1 MTQQFNSPLTLT
13 LGHLYPDQLNLYGDR
28 GNILTL
34 QRRCQQRGIQLRV
47 VGLGMGDALAPDE
60 YDMLF
65 IGGGQDKEQAP
76 VAQDLAEMKGIGLWA
91 AIEDGMPVLAVCGG
105 FQLLAHYYR
114 PAEGPDMRGLGVFDA
129 WTIHKGPHVARCIGD
144 IAIRWNDQTLVGFEN
159 HGGRTYLGTSKPL
172 GKVLKGFGNNAEDH
186 TEGAMYRNAYGT
198 YLHGSLLPKNP
209 HFADH
214 LINLALRRTYG
225 VGSIASFHVML
236 NGQNHPDD
244 SAPDSATHAEPNSQT
259 HLNGART
266 DSVAHDVLNSQTHPD
281 DSTLDRPALAEFTID
296 ALSSLLTPL
305 DDTLEW
311 EAHASILER
320 LGLHS
325 EAAAVLRSR

>member
-1 MTQQFNSPLTLT
+1 MTMKENAVKPLILT

-34 QRRCQQRGIQLRV
+34 RRRCQMRGIELRV
-47 VGLGMGDALAPDE
+47 IGLGIGDALAPDE

-76 VAQDLAEMKGIGLWA
+76 VAQDLYEIKGIGLWA
-91 AIEDGMPVLAVCGG
+91 AIEDDMPVLAVCGG
-105 FQLLAHYYR
+105 YQLLAHYYR

-129 WTIHKGPHVARCIGD
+129 WTIHKGAEVPRCIGNV
-144 IAIRWNDQTLVGFEN
+144 AISWNGTTLVGFEN
-159 HGGRTYLGTSKPL
+159 HGGRTYLGTAKPL
-172 GKVLKGFGNNAEDH
+172 GRVLKGHGNNSEDRM
-186 TEGAMYRNAYGT
+186 EGAIYRNAYGT

-214 LINLALRRTYG
+214 LIALALQRKYG
-225 VGSIASFHVML
+225 IKHQVDTHNEASKRNGHVPHKEQQTEKSL
-236 NGQNHPDD
+236 
-244 SAPDSATHAEPNSQT
+244 AATAEELLPLEN
-259 HLNGART
+259 
-266 DSVAHDVLNSQTHPD
+266 
-281 DSTLDRPALAEFTID
+281 TISD
-296 ALSSLLTPL
+296 QSEILKPL

-320 LGLHS
+320 LGLYN
-325 EAAAVLRSR
+325 AAVAALGTLRG

>member
-1 MTQQFNSPLTLT
+1 MRNMLSYNRNQPLTLT

-28 GNILTL
+28 GNILTFR
-34 QRRCQQRGIQLRV
+34 RRCQLRGIELRV
-47 VGLGMGDALAPDE
+47 VSLGVGDALAPDE

-76 VAQDLAEMKGIGLWA
+76 VSQDLHELKGIGLWA
-91 AIEDGMPVLAVCGG
+91 AIEDDMPVLAVCGG

-129 WTIHKGPHVARCIGD
+129 WTEHKGSQAPRCIGD
-144 IAIRWNDQTLVGFEN
+144 IALRWQHQTLVGFEN
-159 HGGRTYLGTSKPL
+159 HGGRTYLGTAQPL
-172 GKVLKGFGNNAEDH
+172 GTVLKGNGNNAEDH
-186 TEGAMYRNAYGT
+186 TEGAIYRNAYGT

-214 LINLALRRTYG
+214 LIELALQRKYAYQSIEEPQLANGTLTNTLSET
-225 VGSIASFHVML
+225 GS
-236 NGQNHPDD
+236 
-244 SAPDSATHAEPNSQT
+244 T
-259 HLNGART
+259 
-266 DSVAHDVLNSQTHPD
+266 VLELPKMD
-281 DSTLDRPALAEFTID
+281 
-296 ALSSLLTPL
+296 LSPLLTPL

-320 LGLHS
+320 LGLYS
-325 EAAAVLRSR
+325 EAASVLRTHKG